1 MSSFPKHLTIILAE
15 TANFSSVFETETGTP
30 IPCVRGFR
38 VDVDAGADGGG
49 RPSVE
54 ILLDGVSMTIVTE
67 EPRYILDE
75 ETLRRLVADNGFDLV
90 PKFTHPGEILLEDF
104 LKPTDD
110 IVQDFLAKVPE
121 EARPRMLDVVQK
133 AGPVTSDLASLIA
146 TLTGSAEDFW
156 LNLQKTYDD
165 QVARTSGEPAA

>member
-1 MSSFPKHLTIILAE
+1 MSSFPKHLTIVLAE
-15 TANFSSVFETETGTP
+15 TARASSVIDTDTGIP

-38 VDVDAGADGGG
+38 VAADAGDEGAGIN
-49 RPSVE
+49 VE
-54 ILLDGVSMTIVTE
+54 IVLDSVGMTIATE
-67 EPRYILDE
+67 EARYALDE
-75 ETLRRLVADNGFDLV
+75 ETLRRLAADNGFDLV

-121 EARPRMLDVVQK
+121 EDRSRMMDVVQK